1 MDMKTVRNACAA
13 ATVGMLLTC
22 PMVFAA
28 DRPPKSLDDRFIE
41 IDRLHVPGFG
51 GLYVDAE
58 GKLTVVLKDQ
68 NLAASAQSYVAGLLE
83 QVGWRGG
90 AKIAPQAVVTVA
102 GSYGF
107 AELSAWRD
115 SLLQVD
121 PAIGIVFL
129 DVDERANRVAVAV
142 TSEAARK
149 AVTHVIASKGLPV
162 DAIDVFMSDAIQPLA
177 TLQDEFRPP
186 RAGVQIRN
194 NNGGICTKG
203 PNVKVADPT
212 RPSGFRYSFITNS
225 HCTNVTGGG
234 EATIIYQSGGNW
246 FGWDRIGVEEEDP
259 VYEPNITGCPVGR
272 SCRRSDSARISFDNP
287 SMAGGYRDVQ
297 GTANWCML
305 PITHCDLTTTNAAI
319 RGLGQTVA
327 IVGDGI
333 TKTGRTS
340 GTTFGFVTRIGVI
353 GNVAGSTHSL
363 LNQSVVN
370 AFADHGDSGS
380 PAYSW
385 ITDYQQLFVGLLWG
399 GTATEYWFSTYEDI
413 KSELHLMTW

>member
-1 MDMKTVRNACAA
+1 MDMKTVRIAA
-13 ATVGMLLTC
+13 VVVGMLVPC
-22 PMVFAA
+22 HVAFGAE
-28 DRPPKSLDDRFIE
+28 RPPRSLDDRVIE
-41 IDRLHVPGFG
+41 LDRLHVPGFG
-51 GLYVDAE
+51 GLYVD
-58 GKLTVVLKDQ
+58 GDGQLTMVLKDQ
-68 NLAASAQSYVAGLLE
+68 RLAPEAHSLVAALLE
-83 QVGWRGG
+83 EVGWRGR
-90 AKIAPQAVVTVA
+90 AKVAPEAVSTVA

-121 PAIGIVFL
+121 PAIGITFL
-129 DVDERANRVAVAV
+129 DVDERTNRVSVAV
-142 TSEAARK
+142 TSGAARN
-149 AVTHVIASKGLPV
+149 AMLRVIASQGLPA
-162 DAIDVFMSDAIQPLA
+162 DAIDVFVSDAIQPLA

-194 NNGGICTKG
+194 NNGGVCTKG

-259 VYEPNITGCPVGR
+259 VYQPNIAGCPVGR
-272 SCRRSDSARISFDNP
+272 SCRRSDSARISFDNQ

-297 GTANWCML
+297 GAANWCML
-305 PITHCDLTTTNAAI
+305 PVTYCDLTTTNAAI

-340 GTTFGFVTRIGVI
+340 GATFGLVTRVGVTV
-353 GNVAGSTHSL
+353 NVAGSTHAL
-363 LNQSVVN
+363 LNQSMVN
-370 AFADHGDSGS
+370 AFAAPGDSGS

-385 ITDYQQLFVGLLWG
+385 ITDYQQYFAGLVWG
-399 GTATEYWFSTYEDI
+399 VSGNEYAFSTYEDI